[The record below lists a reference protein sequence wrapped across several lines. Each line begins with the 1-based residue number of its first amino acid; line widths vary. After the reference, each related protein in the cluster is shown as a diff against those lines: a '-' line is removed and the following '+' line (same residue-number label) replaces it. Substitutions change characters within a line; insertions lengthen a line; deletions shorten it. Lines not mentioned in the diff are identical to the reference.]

1 MTNERTNE
9 KRAAPPRRRVVAAS
23 ISTSPSSR
31 PFRADVANERS
42 DHACMT
48 VYLNQSP
55 RTPKR
60 RLTGAACVVVTPFIR
75 ASSGGAAAFARRRI
89 HPSSTSRDVLDAPS
103 RASNAPKHF
112 FASND
117 RLRASRRA
125 SRRATTTDVRRPT
138 NEAGFAPLPR
148 ARRSLASR
156 DGVRGAR
163 RVDARE
169 ASLDARARDGVQRA
183 TRGARDGERRD
194 RGGAVDVLRGGVLV
208 HRDEGAKGRD
218 GRRDRATRGQGEG
231 RAVGARTA
239 PGRRAAIDA
248 TRRSGAGEDASA
260 ARERVARRRDVMKYV
275 DGCARGSVLGRWRR
289 RCGDSVI
296 RSIDSMNA
304 RRALQR
310 ERARGF

>member
-75 ASSGGAAAFARRRI
+75 ASSGGADAFARRRI

-156 DGVRGAR
+156 DGVRGAPPVAPR
-163 RVDARE
+163 A
-169 ASLDARARDGVQRA
+169 ASRHPPARDGGKRA
-183 TRGARDGERRD
+183 PPRAPAGGPPH

>member
-1 MTNERTNE
+1 MTNERANE
-9 KRAAPPRRRVVAAS
+9 RTSERVAPRRAVAAS
-23 ISTSPSSR
+23 TSTSPSPR
-31 PFRADVANERS
+31 PPRADVANERS

-60 RLTGAACVVVTPFIR
+60 RLTGAACVVVTPFVR
-75 ASSGGAAAFARRRI
+75 ASSGGASAWLRVAAFIPRAPRATSSTRPRARRTHRNI
-89 HPSSTSRDVLDAPS
+89 FPHRAIAG
-103 RASNAPKHF
+103 RAS
-112 FASND
+112 S
-117 RLRASRRA
+117 RA
-125 SRRATTTDVRRPT
+125 SRRATTTDARR
-138 NEAGFAPLPR
+138 PR
-148 ARRSLASR
+148 ARARHIDARSHRR
-156 DGVRGAR
+156 DGVRDAR
-163 RVDARE
+163 RVDARIGV
-169 ASLDARARDGVQRA
+169 ARRSTRDGVQRA

-194 RGGAVDVLRGGVLV
+194 RGRAVDVLRGGVLV

-231 RAVGARTA
+231 RAVGTRTA

>member
-75 ASSGGAAAFARRRI
+75 ASSGGADAFARRRI

-117 RLRASRRA
+117 RLRASR
-125 SRRATTTDVRRPT
+125 
-138 NEAGFAPLPR
+138 
-148 ARRSLASR
+148 
-156 DGVRGAR
+156 GV
-163 RVDARE
+163 
-169 ASLDARARDGVQRA
+169 
-183 TRGARDGERRD
+183 
-194 RGGAVDVLRGGVLV
+194 
-208 HRDEGAKGRD
+208 
-218 GRRDRATRGQGEG
+218 
-231 RAVGARTA
+231 
-239 PGRRAAIDA
+239 
-248 TRRSGAGEDASA
+248 
-260 ARERVARRRDVMKYV
+260 VM
-275 DGCARGSVLGRWRR
+275 
-289 RCGDSVI
+289 
-296 RSIDSMNA
+296 
-304 RRALQR
+304 
-310 ERARGF
+310 